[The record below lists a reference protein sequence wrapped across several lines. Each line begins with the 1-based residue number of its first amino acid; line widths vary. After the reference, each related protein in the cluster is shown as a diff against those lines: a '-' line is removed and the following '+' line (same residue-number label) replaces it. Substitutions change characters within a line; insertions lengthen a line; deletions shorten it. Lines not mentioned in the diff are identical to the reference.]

1 MRGMGDRSLLLPSL
15 ISFNPH
21 CPMPEKTIFQ
31 KIANR
36 EIPGD
41 IVYEDDLCLCFRDIA
56 PQAPVHLLLVPRKL
70 IVRIGEADP
79 VDQDLLGHLLT
90 RVRIIAEQE
99 GLAEDGFRVVI
110 NNGKNGGE
118 AVPHLHLHIL
128 AGRPLEWPPG

>member
-1 MRGMGDRSLLLPSL
+1 MLPAYFSLP
-15 ISFNPH
+15 FT
-21 CPMPEKTIFQ
+21 CPFPFTRPVPEKTIFQ
-31 KIANR
+31 KIADR

-56 PQAPVHLLLVPRKL
+56 PQAPVHLLLVPKNL

-79 VDQDLLGHLLT
+79 ADQDLLGHLLT

-110 NNGKNGGE
+110 NNGRNGGE

>member
-1 MRGMGDRSLLLPSL
+1 MA
-15 ISFNPH
+15 
-21 CPMPEKTIFQ
+21 EKTIFQ
-31 KIANR
+31 KIADR